1 MKPLFRSTCSPTL
14 KSPRAKFAAI
24 MDEGGT
30 MIVFGPVPSRRL
42 GRSLGINNI
51 PPKLCSYSCVY
62 CQIGRTR
69 NIEIR
74 RRNFYEPSQILCK
87 VTERVRKIREQ
98 GEKIDYLTFVPDG
111 EPTLDRNLG
120 NSIDLLRPLGI
131 KIAVITNASLI
142 WREDVQRDL
151 ARADWVSVK
160 VDSTLE
166 STWRKVA
173 RPHKAIELDAVLSGV
188 LEFGSRFTGDLSTET
203 MLVRGLNDGEDHVE
217 AVAAYVS
224 RLAPRTAY
232 ISIPTRPPAERSVH
246 PPDEAVVNRACQ
258 IFRRHISRVEHLTG
272 YEGDAFAHTGNFKHD
287 LLSITAVHPMRE
299 NAVAA
304 LLADSGGNW
313 SEVRALVTNGSLLE
327 THYEGATYYVR
338 RFPPMHTVT
347 PEHGS

>member
-1 MKPLFRSTCSPTL
+1 
-14 KSPRAKFAAI
+14 
-24 MDEGGT
+24 

-74 RRNFYEPSQILCK
+74 RRNSYEPSQILCK
-87 VTERVRKIREQ
+87 VTEIVRKIREQ

-120 NSIDLLRPLGI
+120 NSIELLRPLGI

-151 ARADWVSVK
+151 AHADWVSVK

-166 STWRKVA
+166 STWRRVA
-173 RPHKAIELDAVLSGV
+173 RPHKAIELDAVLSGI
-188 LEFGSRFTGDLSTET
+188 LEFGSRFTGDLFTET
-203 MLVRGLNDGEDHVE
+203 MLVRGLNDADDHVE

-232 ISIPTRPPAERSVH
+232 ISIPRMKP
-246 PPDEAVVNRACQ
+246 
-258 IFRRHISRVEHLTG
+258 
-272 YEGDAFAHTGNFKHD
+272 
-287 LLSITAVHPMRE
+287 
-299 NAVAA
+299 
-304 LLADSGGNW
+304 W
-313 SEVRALVTNGSLLE
+313 
-327 THYEGATYYVR
+327 
-338 RFPPMHTVT
+338 
-347 PEHGS
+347 